1 MTAKEYLSRK
11 YNLDK
16 LIESMEYQL
25 LELETMIHGGAI
37 NYGDKIQT
45 SGRSSTEGLMCK
57 AVDLKSQIND
67 RIKEK
72 LLVIEEIMITI
83 SRVGDNTLE
92 YILLERYVH
101 YKEWEKIA
109 IELGYNIRHIYK
121 LHRES
126 LEKIQKIID
135 ENIV

>member
-25 LELETMIHGGAI
+25 LELETMIYGSAI

-101 YKEWEKIA
+101 HKEWEKIA

>member
-1 MTAKEYLSRK
+1 
-11 YNLDK
+11 
-16 LIESMEYQL
+16 MEYQL

-126 LEKIQKIID
+126 LERIQKIID